1 MSTPRR
7 VCLQVSGVKL
17 KHEESVEASHPPVSS
32 CMSVY
37 TSVLT
42 HSNKLAVTFGSY
54 GVYGVC
60 LCAEQKLS
68 HTSHLPTPLPSSIAP
83 RPPGGSPC
91 VVSSSPSHH
100 IPPFTCL
107 CTAQSGRADR
117 LI

>member
-32 CMSVY
+32 CISVY

-42 HSNKLAVTFGSY
+42 LSNKLAVTFGSY

-68 HTSHLPTPLPSSIAP
+68 HTSPPPTPPPAFLHRSTPSWGLPLC
-83 RPPGGSPC
+83 GLFL
-91 VVSSSPSHH
+91 
-100 IPPFTCL
+100 PFTSHSSLHVSVHCSIW
-107 CTAQSGRADR
+107 QS
-117 LI
+117 